1 VPLPDPHKIIPGTT
15 LAIPNEANILN
26 TDRAGHADR
35 DRTITHLQAVAEKG
49 YITPEEANTRITHA
63 MNTHKQ
69 ADLKALTS
77 DLPAPFQTRGWLKS
91 YDWGNRA
98 YWAPTLIL
106 GSAVSAATAV
116 VPASALAAAHLF
128 PHDPVYLGVGL
139 LTIILGIFG
148 FIGCL
153 ITAISKS

>member
-1 VPLPDPHKIIPGTT
+1 MPLPDPKKIIPGNTIT
-15 LAIPNEANILN
+15 IPDEANILN

-35 DRTITHLQAVAEKG
+35 DRTITHLQTVAEKG

-69 ADLKALTS
+69 TDLHILIS
-77 DLPAPFQTRGWLKS
+77 DLPAPFQTRSWLKS

-98 YWAPTLIL
+98 YWAPTLLL

-116 VPASALAAAHLF
+116 VPSSALAAAHLF
-128 PHDPVYLGVGL
+128 PHDPVYLAVGIT
-139 LTIILGIFG
+139 TIILGVIG
-148 FIGCL
+148 FIFC
-153 ITAISKS
+153 IIVAMDKT